1 MIMSTVVA
9 IDRADKRYV
18 FFDYT
23 TTMDGMLVVRDDP
36 KAAFLDIQTPSELV
50 DRIPLGFVGN
60 VIYQNAFV
68 KFSPPLLFNRE
79 SYNKN
84 TIVEMF
90 TYKWR
95 DHLKDLN
102 LLTEGGDMNGKVMGI
117 SKHGVF
123 VVSDNFTTMFIRDP
137 YYSVGS
143 GSKAMIPLLKYNE
156 GLLLEL
162 PEEDLVVLMKKLYK
176 IVSEVDI
183 YTSAECGYISV

>member
-1 MIMSTVVA
+1 MSTVVA

-50 DRIPLGFVGN
+50 DRIPLGFVGR
-60 VIYQNAFV
+60 VIYQNAFA
-68 KFSPPLLFNRE
+68 KFSSPLIFNRE
-79 SYNKN
+79 SYSKN
-84 TIVEMF
+84 TIVETF

-95 DHLKDLN
+95 DYLKGLN
-102 LLTEGGDMNGKVMGI
+102 LLNDNGDMNGKIMGI
-117 SKHGVF
+117 SQHGVF
-123 VVSDNFTTMFIRDP
+123 VVSNNFTTMFIRDP

-143 GSKAMIPLLKYNE
+143 GSKAMLPLLKYNE
-156 GLLLEL
+156 ELLLEL